1 VTNLVYFKVGSIG
14 LIVHAS
20 RLGCN
25 LRRRILLV
33 VWVFLR
39 GFNLLPGV
47 EEEYW
52 VLDRPFRL
60 RELCGWCIALIDCQ
74 RTVYTRLGN
83 AEGFLYSCQFVLAEV
98 TFKGCEYEVCRMRSD
113 SWSSFSRSL
122 SSVWLRMG
130 LWALV
135 IVDLIARSISNKL
148 KFELDFGVKLL
159 ESFSS
164 SVFGASVVLY
174 SDGI

>member
-60 RELCGWCIALIDCQ
+60 SELCRRCIVLIDSQ
-74 RTVYTRLGN
+74 RTMATRLGN
-83 AEGFLYSCQFVLAEV
+83 AKGFLSSRRFVLAEV
-98 TFKGCEYEVCRMRSD
+98 
-113 SWSSFSRSL
+113 SFE
-122 SSVWLRMG
+122 G
-130 LWALV
+130 
-135 IVDLIARSISNKL
+135 
-148 KFELDFGVKLL
+148 
-159 ESFSS
+159 
-164 SVFGASVVLY
+164 
-174 SDGI
+174 